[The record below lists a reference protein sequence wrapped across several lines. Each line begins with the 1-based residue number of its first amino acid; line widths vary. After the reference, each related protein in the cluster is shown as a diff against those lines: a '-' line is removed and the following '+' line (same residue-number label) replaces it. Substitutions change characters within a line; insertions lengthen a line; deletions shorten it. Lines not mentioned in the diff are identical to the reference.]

1 MKRLLSSLSLIA
13 FFFVQISPVLVV
25 AQTAA
30 TELNDFEISV
40 PSEVIVNEAFDMTVT
55 ALNEAGK
62 KYDKY
67 EGTIFFDT
75 NNSPTD
81 VVLPFE
87 NGEYQFTLSDQGTHT
102 FQKWFTLKKAGKYE
116 LVVFE
121 LDGPGGGVEKVV
133 EVTAVPKGGTTPVK
147 SDIVIKD
154 PATNTTVSTKSVPV
168 SGTSK
173 PTSSVNIK
181 LNWTKAQT
189 TQTDVNGFFSVIVD
203 SLKAGDNVLVAEV
216 LDGIG
221 AVVGTSAPVTIK
233 FSTEVPKLTSLTI
246 KEGGDEFFIGSS
258 ITFVGVGDPNLK
270 TVQVKAG
277 ESVISLQ
284 EDKNKLW
291 TYSGVLKTSEFEWE
305 FKATAVLESQ
315 LGVRAEQKDMT
326 KFRTITAEFQNIK
339 IETTPD
345 KKVKF
350 TFELKPDLDQIK
362 YFKIK
367 YGTAAGKYTKEIIT
381 YEKSEIKE
389 GITYTWYIPN
399 VVPGEY
405 FSTIIGLDE
414 NKKETPI
421 NSKEQTFTIALD
433 AAPTCF
439 IEKVSGIR
447 VDRVSDSY
455 SMVRWDNL
463 KEAASYQVFRKD
475 SSGEFA
481 MIDEIKKNEF
491 RVDFNLS
498 SKEVTFAD
506 FKIRGICKNGDFTG
520 EGAFSDSVA
529 VPTGPEMIIFFALFM
544 ASGIAFIMIRR
555 GYLD

>member
-1 MKRLLSSLSLIA
+1 MNRLLSTLTLIA
-13 FFFVQISPVLVV
+13 FFFAQLSPIV
-25 AQTAA
+25 ATAQAAA

-40 PSEVIVNEAFDMTVT
+40 PAQVIVNEAFDMTVT

-62 KYDKY
+62 KYEKY

-75 NNSPTD
+75 NSNPAD

-87 NGEYQFTLSDQGTHT
+87 DGEYQFTLSDQGAHT
-102 FQKWFTLKKAGKYE
+102 FQKWFTLKKPGKYE

-121 LDGPGGGVEKVV
+121 LDGPGGGVEKIV
-133 EVTAVPKGGTTPVK
+133 EVTAVPKDGATPTK

-173 PTSSVNIK
+173 PTSSINIK
-181 LNWTKAQT
+181 LNGTKVKTA
-189 TQTDVNGFFSVIVD
+189 QTDVSGNFSVVVD

-216 LDGIG
+216 LDGTG

-246 KEGGDEFFIGSS
+246 KEGDEFFAGSS
-258 ITFVGVGDPNLK
+258 ITFVGVGDANLK
-270 TVQVKAG
+270 TVQVKVG
-277 ESVISLQ
+277 DQTITLQ

-291 TYSGVLKTSEFEWE
+291 TYTGVLKTSEFEGE
-305 FKATAVLESQ
+305 FKATAVLETQ
-315 LGVRAEQKDMT
+315 LGVKAEQKDMA
-326 KFRTITAEFQNIK
+326 KFRTITAEFENIK
-339 IETTPD
+339 IETTPE

-367 YGTAAGKYTKEIIT
+367 YGTEEGKYTKEVIT
-381 YEKSEIKE
+381 FEKTEIKE
-389 GITYTWYIPN
+389 GVTYTWYIPN
-399 VVPGEY
+399 VEAGEY
-405 FSTIIGLDE
+405 FSTIIGLDKD
-414 NKKETPI
+414 KKETPI
-421 NSKEQTFTIALD
+421 NSDEQTFTIALD

-439 IEKVSGIR
+439 IDKVSGIR
-447 VDRVSDSY
+447 VDKVSESY
-455 SMVRWDNL
+455 SMIRWDNL
-463 KEAASYQVFRKD
+463 KEAVAYQVYRKD
-475 SSGEFA
+475 SSGDFA
-481 MIDEIKKNEF
+481 MIDEITRTEF
-491 RVDFNLS
+491 RVDINMS
-498 SKEVTFAD
+498 SKEVTYAD
-506 FKIRGICKNGDFTG
+506 FKVRGICKNGDFTG

-529 VPTGPEMIIFFALFM
+529 VPTGPEMIIFFALFI